1 MLIFM
6 NVNGVCASLER
17 AAAPEN
23 TGGAR
28 IFAKFQRKG

>member
-1 MLIFM
+1 MFINL
-6 NVNGVCASLER
+6 NGVGASLDR

-28 IFAKFQRKG
+28 IFAKFQREG